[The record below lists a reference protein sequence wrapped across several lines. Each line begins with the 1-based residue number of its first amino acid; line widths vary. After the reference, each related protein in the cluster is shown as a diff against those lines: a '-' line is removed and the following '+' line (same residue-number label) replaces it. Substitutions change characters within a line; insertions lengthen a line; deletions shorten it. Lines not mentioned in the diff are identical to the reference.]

1 MPLLKKI
8 AVSPS
13 SSVDIYRLSLR
24 NELNTV
30 LDRYKAVR
38 ILYDGSEAYAW
49 QADMA
54 DHNTIRQKLGF
65 SDEFFGFMID
75 HSDGDKILQGWAK
88 NPDLVEKFKKFFM

>member
-1 MPLLKKI
+1 MPLLKEI

-13 SSVDIYRLSLR
+13 SSVDIYLLSSR
-24 NELNTV
+24 NELNAL
-30 LDRYKAVR
+30 LDRHKAVR
-38 ILYDGSEAYAW
+38 VLYNGSEAYAW

-54 DHNTIRQKLGF
+54 DHQTIRRKLGF

-88 NPDLVEKFKKFFM
+88 NPDLVKKFREIFL

>member
-1 MPLLKKI
+1 MPRLNEI

-13 SSVDIYRLSLR
+13 SSVAIYRLSLR
-24 NELNTV
+24 NELNAL

-54 DHNTIRQKLGF
+54 DHQTIRRKLGF
-65 SDEFFGFMID
+65 SDEFCGFMID
-75 HSDGDKILQGWAK
+75 HSDGDRILQGLIK
-88 NPDLVEKFKKFFM
+88 NPELVEKFREKFL